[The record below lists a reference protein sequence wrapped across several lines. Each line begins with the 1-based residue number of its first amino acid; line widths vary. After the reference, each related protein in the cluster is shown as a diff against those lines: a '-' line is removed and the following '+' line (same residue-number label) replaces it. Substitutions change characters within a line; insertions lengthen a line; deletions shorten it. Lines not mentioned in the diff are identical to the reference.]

1 MRCLILLRR
10 SLQTTYINAKADNS
24 WDRIGI
30 DVNGMYSNGKP
41 STLRTTLEKLFHSD
55 IDPPRPMLKMIGL
68 TPARRKALHIKII
81 FLVAAGLSVDIPR
94 SERVKSSKALHMK
107 TTLFVIEAEIA

>member
-1 MRCLILLRR
+1 MTDTNCDK
-10 SLQTTYINAKADNS
+10 S
-24 WDRIGI
+24 GI
-30 DVNGMYSNGKP
+30 DVNGMYNNGKP
-41 STLRTTLEKLFHSD
+41 LILRTTLEKLFNSEM
-55 IDPPRPMLKMIGL
+55 DPPRPMLKMIGL

-81 FLVAAGLSVDIPR
+81 FLVAAGLSVDIAR